1 MIRLIRPFLFFWI
14 LVATVL
20 TATAADIQPVK
31 YVFLFIGDGM
41 SFPQQQMAE
50 EFVQKTENRGLL
62 INHAMSYRVPN
73 STYSANAFITDSAA
87 AGTAIACGV
96 KTNNGMLGV
105 TPDGERAE
113 SVAELAK
120 KHGRKV
126 GIITSVT
133 INHATPAAFYAHN
146 TGRGNAYD
154 IGLDLVASGFDYFGG
169 GGVSGHND
177 TEATQY
183 RGSIYDIAKEAGYT
197 VCLTEAEVRALKPG
211 VEKAIALGNEG
222 ALPYVIDDSEGLR
235 LPDFT
240 KQAIE
245 LLDNPNGFFIMVEGG
260 AIDWACHANDG
271 AAAIGETIEFDN
283 AVFEAFKFAEMHPD
297 DVLIVVTADHETGA
311 LTLGNSGTSQNHIN
325 LLVNQKSSQGILA
338 SATRKFIRDN
348 GAEMTFE
355 HIKPFITEKTG
366 LVFSSSESPKTGNLI
381 LTEDEVKELESTFAT
396 SKAAVL
402 ANQSEGR
409 DVLAQT
415 MMRVLNN
422 KSGVFWGHGGHSAL
436 PVLTSTWG
444 NQAAQVA
451 YGIRDNT
458 DIFKQLKQTVRP
470 VGQVTVPYY
479 SR

>member
-1 MIRLIRPFLFFWI
+1 MIRLTRLFLFFW
-14 LVATVL
+14 LFAATIL

-222 ALPYVIDDSEGLR
+222 ALPYIIDDSEGLR
-235 LPDFT
+235 LSDFT

-245 LLDNPNGFFIMVEGG
+245 LLDNPDGFFIMVEGG

-283 AVFEAFKFAEMHPD
+283 AVAEAFKFAEKNPN

-311 LTLGNSGTSQNHIN
+311 LTLGNAGSSQNHIN
-325 LLVNQKSSQGILA
+325 LLANQKASQGVLA
-338 SATRKFIRDN
+338 SSFRGVIRESGVD
-348 GAEMTFE
+348 MTFE
-355 HIKPFITEKTG
+355 QIKPFITENTG
-366 LVFSSSESPKTGNLI
+366 LVFSEGSPRTGNLI
-381 LTEDEVKELESTFAT
+381 LTADEVKILESTFAT

-409 DVLAQT
+409 DAFVQT
-415 MMRVLNN
+415 MVRVLNN

-436 PVLTSTWG
+436 PVQTSTWG
-444 NQAAQVA
+444 NQAEQVA
-451 YGIRDNT
+451 KGIRDNT
-458 DIFKQLKQTVRP
+458 DISKQLKLTVRP
-470 VGQVTVPYY
+470 LVGRAYTKFP
-479 SR
+479 